1 MEDKKTTLN
10 NEHKTKEEIVSPHL
24 SDQSKESQKTSEDKS
39 DETAK
44 HSFSLKDSIMKLIDM
59 KMDKENDYNTIESIK
74 ADVDFR
80 GAKLY
85 ILIFAIFIAS
95 LGLNVNSTAVIIGAM
110 LISPLMGPIIG
121 FGLGLGISDF
131 QLIRRSFR
139 NLMLTTIFSVLTA
152 TIYFLISPITQAQ
165 SELLARTQPT
175 IYDVLIAFFGGAAGI
190 VAASS
195 KSKGQVIPGVAI
207 ATALMP
213 PLCTAG
219 YGLATGQFSFFFGA
233 FYLYIINSVF
243 IALATFIFT
252 RILHFPTK
260 IFVDKAREKRVQRI
274 VITIVVSTII
284 PSIYLSYTMIRDSY
298 TKDAAIK
305 YVTEYFNQIADT
317 QMIDSKFNKLGQG
330 KYSLDVILLGPK
342 MSEKAIS
349 KLQSSMTAS
358 GVKDVQLNVKQ
369 GFGEGT
375 DVKELKNVLL
385 KDMYENSEQIIK
397 RQQEDID
404 SLKNLLGSYSSYEA
418 MEGQVNNEV
427 NVLFPTV
434 KKTIIAP
441 SAGYIS
447 GKDSVLTIIV
457 ESNRIRNAERQKIET
472 WLKAR
477 TKSKYVRIIVAPTR

>member
-1 MEDKKTTLN
+1 MTNDGTNRNSTGSQNEKENLQAPSANTSN
-10 NEHKTKEEIVSPHL
+10 NAK
-24 SDQSKESQKTSEDKS
+24 SEMHHDS
-39 DETAK
+39 RYRE
-44 HSFSLKDSIMKLIDM
+44 SLKAGLLKLIDLRT
-59 KMDKENDYNTIESIK
+59 DKENDYDTIESIK
-74 ADVDFR
+74 GDVDFR

-152 TIYFLISPITQAQ
+152 TIYFLLSPLTQAQ

-243 IALATFIFT
+243 IALATFVFT
-252 RILHFPTK
+252 RLLHFPTK
-260 IFVDKAREKRVQRI
+260 IFVDKAREKRVRRI
-274 VITIVVSTII
+274 VVTIVVGTII
-284 PSIYLSYTMIRDSY
+284 PSIYLSYTMIKDSF

-305 YVTEYFNQIADT
+305 YVSEYFNQIPDT
-317 QMIDSKFNKLGQG
+317 QMIDSKFNKVAQGQ
-330 KYSLDVILLGPK
+330 YSMDVILLGPK
-342 MSEKAIS
+342 MTDKAIN
-349 KLQSSMTAS
+349 KLQSSMNAS
-358 GVKDVQLNVKQ
+358 GIENVKLNVKQ
-369 GFGEGT
+369 GFGEGA

-404 SLKNLLGSYSSYEA
+404 SLKNLLGTYSKYEN
-418 MEGQVNNEV
+418 MEGQVAGEV
-427 NVLFPTV
+427 GVLFPSV
-434 KKTIIAP
+434 KKAILAP
-441 SAGYIS
+441 SAGLIS

-457 ESNRIRNAERQKIET
+457 EANYINRTDRAKLEN

-477 TKSKYVRIIVAPTR
+477 TKAKYIRMIVAPTR